1 MALPSKSPPYLFSD
15 TIFTPNHKL
24 AQLKEMG
31 ITEMAAT
38 KALYWTGN
46 SCIELASNRV
56 FERAEDSLKTP
67 QEVEIKMLT
76 ADLEMT
82 EAEMRDRILS
92 IDSGV
97 YMLDDDEIEY
107 HVWKME
113 QIRDF
118 SAENEFYKLVLVV
131 NKSHHFS
138 PRQITK
144 LVGMAIGHMLTKVAM
159 VEFGEEQLDIWKAC
173 GE

>member
-56 FERAEDSLKTP
+56 FERA
-67 QEVEIKMLT
+67 
-76 ADLEMT
+76 
-82 EAEMRDRILS
+82 
-92 IDSGV
+92 G
-97 YMLDDDEIEY
+97 
-107 HVWKME
+107 
-113 QIRDF
+113 
-118 SAENEFYKLVLVV
+118 
-131 NKSHHFS
+131 
-138 PRQITK
+138 
-144 LVGMAIGHMLTKVAM
+144 
-159 VEFGEEQLDIWKAC
+159 
-173 GE
+173 